1 MNPLASYRRAQDG
14 FDTVLA
20 SVPADEWEAPSTCAD
35 WSVRDVAGHVIWGQD
50 QLRCWAT
57 GETYGGPDGGPGSPH
72 PAELARDDPLATWRR
87 ARTACAAV
95 LTDETLDRIISL
107 PGLGDRT
114 IESMVT
120 IVFNDTFI
128 HTWDIGH
135 ALGVAAQLPSDL
147 VAVSHAWARDS
158 IFRVPGF
165 FGPEMTPPP
174 DADEQTRW
182 LAFLGR
188 AAWEPVATRRKEG
201 IAT

>member
-1 MNPLASYRRAQDG
+1 MNPMPSYRRAQHA
-14 FDTVLA
+14 FDVMLA
-20 SVPADEWEAPSTCAD
+20 SVPADHWEAPSPCAD
-35 WSVRDVAGHVIWGQD
+35 WTVRDIAGHVIWGQD

-57 GETYGGPDGGPGSPH
+57 GETYDGVPGGPGSLH
-72 PAELARDDPLATWRR
+72 PGELTGDDPLATWRR
-87 ARTACAAV
+87 ARAACAAV
-95 LTDETLDRIISL
+95 LTDATLDRTISL
-107 PGLGDRT
+107 PGLGERT

-135 ALGVAAQLPSDL
+135 ALGVATQLPSDL
-147 VAVSHAWARDS
+147 VAVSHSWARDS

-165 FGPEMTPPP
+165 FGPEVAPPP

-188 AAWEPVATRRKEG
+188 TAWEPVATRRKEG